1 MLRKVFLWGINAA
14 VVLSL
19 YLQLF
24 PIAFSAIETQKAWTN
39 FAYYLTQ
46 SGGSIGTFIGI
57 LIACYLYTINEIG
70 IKNKALV
77 FGKALL
83 GLALIIAT
91 FAAINENFTK
101 PLLKLQ
107 RPSHVYMLNQL
118 KSSNIIDSLYNLS
131 KDERIAF
138 FGSKIKE
145 QPKLFTQIDPA
156 VLNHWVAEGGYS
168 FPSGHTFNAFLLAMI
183 FSFGILQNT
192 HSKKWQKFYFL
203 PFIWAIGIG
212 ISRVALG
219 AHSMLDV
226 SAGAFIGVLIGAALL
241 YIDFTRH
248 LITHKKQE

>member
-1 MLRKVFLWGINAA
+1 MSRKVFFWGVNAA

-46 SGGSIGTFIGI
+46 SGGTIGTFIGI
-57 LIACYLYTINEIG
+57 VIACYLYTINEIG
-70 IKNKALV
+70 IKNKVLV

-83 GLALIIAT
+83 GLASVIGM

-118 KSSNIIDSLYNLS
+118 KSSNIIDSLYSLS

-183 FSFGILQNT
+183 FSFGILHNS
-192 HSKKWQKFYFL
+192 HSKKWQKCYYL

-226 SAGAFIGVLIGAALL
+226 SVGAFMGVLIGAALL